1 MLNMGLCSV
10 DVALSTISSFIDPL
24 LRLRSSF
31 PLPCASLSRFMLSV
45 LGLSL

>member
-1 MLNMGLCSV
+1 MLNMGLCSI

-24 LRLRSSF
+24 LRTCSSSR
-31 PLPCASLSRFMLSV
+31 LPCTSLSRFMLSV